1 MARILVVEDDDQVR
15 RLIDQILQRAGHDV
29 VSAPDGSDALRL
41 FDREDFDLIITDLI
55 MPEMEGMQTI
65 RELRKKDKSIPLI
78 AMSGGGRMN
87 ADDYLDTA
95 RIIGADRTFRK
106 PFSRADLLT
115 AVDEL
120 LA

>member
-15 RLIDQILQRAGHDV
+15 RLIDQMLRRAGHEV
-29 VSAPDGSDALRL
+29 ICAGDGTAALRA
-41 FDREDFDLIITDLI
+41 FERHAFDLIITDLI

-65 RELRKKDKSIPLI
+65 RELRKKDRQIPLI

-106 PFSRADLLT
+106 PFTRDALLT